1 MTDQRVDREMQM
13 QLIQQ
18 VAERMAKRMNARF
31 VPDPRK
37 VEAFLS
43 HSPTGPSDDAEAE
56 PTIAEPLN
64 EGRTLAV

>member
-1 MTDQRVDREMQM
+1 ME
-13 QLIQQ
+13 LIQQ

-43 HSPTGPSDDAEAE
+43 YSPSESPEDAEVE
-56 PTIAEPLN
+56 PVIGESGD
-64 EGRTLAV
+64 EGRILAV